1 MNGLDNVIAVI
12 TGFSVLCSLPFIKP
26 LYQAYRRAQASRLT
40 HSMAKVNEPMVN
52 AYKKQ
57 LSLIKQEIDTIKKSQ
72 VAELHDQIY
81 REGTRLLEQGHLTV
95 DELDNFTHL
104 FRAYSALGGNGTG
117 EAMYNR
123 VTQLPFSSTKHK
135 SLVDE
140 AQEMHE
146 RRENEE

>member
-1 MNGLDNVIAVI
+1 MNDVIQFVTLVTAI
-12 TGFSVLCSLPFIKP
+12 CSVPFMPVLWHKF
-26 LYQAYRRAQASRLT
+26 ANYRQNQLVQ
-40 HSMAKVNEPMVN
+40 SMAKVNEPMVN

-57 LSLIKQEIDTIKKSQ
+57 LALIKKEIDTIKKSQ

-95 DELDNFTHL
+95 DELDNFAHL

-123 VTQLPFSSTKHK
+123 VIKLPFSSTKHK

-140 AQEMHE
+140 AQEIHE